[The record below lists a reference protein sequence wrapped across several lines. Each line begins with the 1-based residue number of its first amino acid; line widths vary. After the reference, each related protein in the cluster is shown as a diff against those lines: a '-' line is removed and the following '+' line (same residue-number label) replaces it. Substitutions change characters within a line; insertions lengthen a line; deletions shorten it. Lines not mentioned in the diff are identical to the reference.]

1 MKLYNCIVRLQGDV
15 KDEVAKSGVTS
26 AEIKVLKNIH
36 GGDAVHRVVRAT
48 DEDGDARSVERTEA
62 QERDRLSALYGEGKI
77 ISMFGAPVQKIEED
91 LAIDDEDEDEAPQPK
106 AKAKRSLPK
115 VRAGDGADPI
125 AVAAQATSDSNADR
139 MME

>member
-36 GGDAVHRVVRAT
+36 GGDAVHRVVKAV
-48 DEDGDARSVERTEA
+48 DAEGEARSVERTEA

-77 ISMFGAPVQKIEED
+77 VSIFGAPVLKIEDEPGF
-91 LAIDDEDEDEAPQPK
+91 DDDDDDAPAPK